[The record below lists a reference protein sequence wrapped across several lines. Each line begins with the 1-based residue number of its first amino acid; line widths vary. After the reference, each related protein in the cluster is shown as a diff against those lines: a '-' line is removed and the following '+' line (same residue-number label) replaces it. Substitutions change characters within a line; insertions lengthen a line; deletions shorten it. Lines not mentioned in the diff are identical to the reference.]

1 MDHLLF
7 SRIVFFIANND
18 DRQLWLIAKTR
29 TTLTA
34 FGHTVNC
41 IFGLAARTNAAS
53 VYRLA
58 LNFMSVMPVTVSTV
72 SSRLNNNRFL
82 DLGNIRVA
90 PPRFRRENLIASE
103 STRFNRPLSIQTGSP
118 VKQYDARI

>member
-7 SRIVFFIANND
+7 SRIVYFIANND
-18 DRQLWLIAKTR
+18 DRQLRLIAKTR

-34 FGHTVNC
+34 FGHIVNC

-72 SSRLNNNRFL
+72 SSRLNNRFL

-90 PPRFRRENLIASE
+90 PPRSRRENLIASE
-103 STRFNRPLSIQTGSP
+103 STRFNRPLSIQAGSP
-118 VKQYDARI
+118 AKQYDARI